1 MSKPLEVISDL
12 AALARQGFTATDIK
26 EIMASNVEAPKPS
39 EGVPET
45 EPKESPQPEAQKEAE
60 PKPEEPD
67 YKKMFEESEAAKKKL
82 EADLLKAQ
90 TLNTSKPLTDVPTPT
105 DQEKVNNLLKDLL

>member
-39 EGVPET
+39 EEVPET
-45 EPKESPQPEAQKEAE
+45 VPKESTQPEAQKEAE
-60 PKPEEPD
+60 PKQEEPD

-82 EADLLKAQ
+82 ESDLQKAQ
-90 TLNTSKPLTDVPTPT
+90 TLNTSKPLTDIPTET
-105 DQEKVNNLLKDLL
+105 DQEKVNKLLQDLL

>member
-26 EIMASNVEAPKPS
+26 EIMASNAEAPKPS
-39 EGVPET
+39 EEVPET
-45 EPKESPQPEAQKEAE
+45 VPKESTQPEAQKEAE

-82 EADLLKAQ
+82 EADLQKAQ
-90 TLNTSKPLTDVPTPT
+90 TLNTSKPLTDIPNQT